1 MLRNVVKYV
10 HKHILL
16 PKYNH
21 RRLFMNN
28 PIYENAKQIYGAY
41 GIDTDA
47 AIEKALAAPISLH
60 CWQGDDVKGFEGA
73 TSLDGGIQTTGNYP
87 GAARN
92 PEELISD
99 LEKALSLMP
108 GAMRLNLH
116 ASYAI
121 FNENNRAD
129 RDALLPEHF
138 EAWADFAVSHGLG
151 LDFNPTYFAHPK
163 VKDGLTLSSPDD
175 ETREFWIRHGIA
187 CLRIGEYFAK
197 RTGKKCLINFWMPD
211 GLKEIPADRF
221 SPRAR
226 MADSL
231 DKILAS
237 GYDKELVDISLE
249 SKVFGIGLESYTVGS
264 AEFCL
269 EYSATRGLVPLMD
282 NGHYHPTEQVA
293 DKIPSMLL
301 FNDKIALHVT
311 RCVRWDS
318 DHVVRYDDETR
329 EIIREVVRCGGLDR
343 TYLALDYFDASIN
356 RIAAWVSGTRAARK
370 AILNALLT
378 PEKKLA
384 DYQNSADYTSLLVV
398 SEEIKTA
405 PFGAV
410 WNELCERAGM
420 PAGLEWYEDVKEY
433 ERDVLSLR
441 N

>member
-1 MLRNVVKYV
+1 MNV
-10 HKHILL
+10 
-16 PKYNH
+16 
-21 RRLFMNN
+21 
-28 PIYENAKQIYGAY
+28 YENAKAVYAAY
-41 GIDTDA
+41 GIDTEE
-47 AIEKALAAPISLH
+47 AINKALNTPISLH

-73 TSLDGGIQTTGNYP
+73 GSLDGGIQATGNYP

-92 PEELISD
+92 PEELMAD
-99 LEKALSLMP
+99 LDKALSLMP
-108 GAMRLNLH
+108 GAMRINLH
-116 ASYAI
+116 ANYAI

-138 EAWADFAVSHGLG
+138 EKWADFAVERGLG
-151 LDFNPTYFAHPK
+151 LDFNPTYFSHPM
-163 VKDGLTLSSPDD
+163 VKDGLTLSSSDD
-175 ETREFWIRHGIA
+175 EVRAFWVKHGIA
-187 CLRIGEYFAK
+187 SIRIGEYFAK
-197 RTGKKCLINFWMPD
+197 HTGKKCLVNFWMPD
-211 GLKEIPADRF
+211 GLKEIPADRY

-231 DKILAS
+231 DKILAA
-237 GYDKELVDISLE
+237 GYDKDLVDISLE

-269 EYSATRGLVPLMD
+269 AYSASRGLVPLMD

-301 FNDKIALHVT
+301 FNDRIALHVT

-329 EIIREVVRCGGLDR
+329 EILREVVRCGGVDK
-343 TYLALDYFDASIN
+343 TYIALDYFDASIN
-356 RIAAWVSGTRAARK
+356 RIAAWISGLRAARK
-370 AILNALLT
+370 ALLNALLT
-378 PEKKLA
+378 PEALLA
-384 DYQNSADYTSLLVV
+384 DYQSKADYTSLLVI

-410 WNELCERAGM
+410 WEELCARAEM
-420 PAGLEWYEDVKEY
+420 PASAGWFEEIKKYENE
-433 ERDVLSLR
+433 VLSKR

>member
-1 MLRNVVKYV
+1 MKNS
-10 HKHILL
+10 
-16 PKYNH
+16 
-21 RRLFMNN
+21 
-28 PIYENAKQIYGAY
+28 IYENAKQVYAAY

-47 AIEKALAAPISLH
+47 AIEKALQTPISLH

-73 TSLDGGIQTTGNYP
+73 GTLDGGIQATGNYP

-92 PEELISD
+92 PEELMAD
-99 LEKALSLMP
+99 LDKALSLMP
-108 GAMRLNLH
+108 GAMRINLH
-116 ASYAI
+116 ANYAI
-121 FNENNRAD
+121 FSDNNRAD

-138 EAWADFAVSHGLG
+138 EKWVEFANARGLG
-151 LDFNPTYFAHPK
+151 LDFNPTFFSHPM

-175 ETREFWIRHGIA
+175 EVRAFWIKHGIA
-187 CLRIGEYFAK
+187 SLRIGEYFAK

-211 GLKEIPADRF
+211 GLKEIPADRY

-231 DKILAS
+231 DKILAA

-249 SKVFGIGLESYTVGS
+249 SKVFGIGVESYTVGS

-269 EYSATRGLVPLMD
+269 AYSASRGLVPLMD

-318 DHVVRYDDETR
+318 DHVVRYDDETK
-329 EIIREVVRCGGLDR
+329 EILREVVRCGGVDK
-343 TYLALDYFDASIN
+343 TYIALDYFDASIN
-356 RIAAWVSGTRAARK
+356 RIAAWISGLRAARK
-370 AILNALLT
+370 ALLNALLT
-378 PEKKLA
+378 PEKLLA
-384 DYQNSADYTSLLVV
+384 DYQNNADYTSLLVI

-410 WNELCERAGM
+410 WEELCARAEM
-420 PAGLEWYEDVKEY
+420 PAGAAWFEEIKKYENE
-433 ERDVLSLR
+433 VLSAR

>member
-1 MLRNVVKYV
+1 
-10 HKHILL
+10 
-16 PKYNH
+16 
-21 RRLFMNN
+21 MNN
-28 PIYENAKQIYGAY
+28 PIYENAKAIYAAY
-41 GIDTDA
+41 GIDTDS
-47 AIEKALAAPISLH
+47 AIEKALSTPISLH

-73 TSLDGGIQTTGNYP
+73 GALDGGIQATGNYP

-92 PEELISD
+92 PEELMAD
-99 LEKALSLMP
+99 LDKALSLMP
-108 GAMRLNLH
+108 GAMRINLH
-116 ASYAI
+116 ANYAI
-121 FNENNRAD
+121 FNDNNRAD

-138 EAWADFAVSHGLG
+138 EKWVEFAIERGLG
-151 LDFNPTYFAHPK
+151 LDFNPTFFSHPM

-175 ETREFWIRHGIA
+175 EVRAFWVRHGIA
-187 CLRIGEYFAK
+187 SLRIGEYFAK

-211 GLKEIPADRF
+211 GLKEIPADRY

-231 DKILAS
+231 DKILAA

-269 EYSATRGLVPLMD
+269 AYSASRGLVPLMD

-329 EIIREVVRCGGLDR
+329 EILREVVRCGGVDK
-343 TYLALDYFDASIN
+343 TYIALDYFDASIN
-356 RIAAWVSGTRAARK
+356 RVAAWITGLRAARK
-370 AILNALLT
+370 ALLNALLT
-378 PEKKLA
+378 PEALLA
-384 DYQNSADYTSLLVV
+384 DYQNKADYTSLLVI

-410 WNELCERAGM
+410 WAELCARAEM
-420 PAGLEWYEDVKEY
+420 PAGAAWFEEIKKYENE
-433 ERDVLSLR
+433 VLSSR

>member
-1 MLRNVVKYV
+1 
-10 HKHILL
+10 
-16 PKYNH
+16 
-21 RRLFMNN
+21 MNK
-28 PIYENAKQIYGAY
+28 PIYENAKKIYGTY

-92 PEELISD
+92 PEELIAD
-99 LEKALSLMP
+99 LEKALSLIP

-121 FNENNRAD
+121 FNDGNRAD
-129 RDALLPEHF
+129 RDSLLPEHF
-138 EAWADFAVSHGLG
+138 EAWTDFAVKHGLG
-151 LDFNPTYFAHPK
+151 LDFNPTYFSHPK

-175 ETREFWIRHGIA
+175 ETRAFWIRHGIA

-211 GLKEIPADRF
+211 GLKEIPADRL

-231 DKILAS
+231 DKILSS

-329 EIIREVVRCGGLDR
+329 EIIREVVRCGGLNR

-378 PEKKLA
+378 PEKQLA

-410 WNELCERAGM
+410 WNELCARAGM
-420 PAGLEWYEDVKEY
+420 PAGIEWYDNVKEY

>member
-1 MLRNVVKYV
+1 
-10 HKHILL
+10 
-16 PKYNH
+16 
-21 RRLFMNN
+21 MNN
-28 PIYENAKQIYGAY
+28 PIYENAKQIYGTY

-73 TSLDGGIQTTGNYP
+73 TSLDGGIQATGNYP

-92 PEELISD
+92 PSELIAD
-99 LEKALSLMP
+99 IEKALSLMP

-121 FNENNRAD
+121 FNADNRAD

-211 GLKEIPADRF
+211 GLKEIPADRY

-231 DKILAS
+231 DKILAA

-311 RCVRWDS
+311 RSVRWDS

-378 PEKKLA
+378 PEATLA
-384 DYQNSADYTSLLVV
+384 DYQNNADYTSLLVV

-420 PAGLEWYEDVKEY
+420 PAGLEWFDEVKKYEN
-433 ERDVLSLR
+433 DVLSAR

>member
-1 MLRNVVKYV
+1 MK
-10 HKHILL
+10 
-16 PKYNH
+16 
-21 RRLFMNN
+21 N
-28 PIYENAKQIYGAY
+28 PIYENAKQVYAAY

-47 AIEKALAAPISLH
+47 AIEKALQTPISLH

-73 TSLDGGIQTTGNYP
+73 GTLDGGIQATGNYP

-92 PEELISD
+92 PEELMAD
-99 LEKALSLMP
+99 LDKALSLMP
-108 GAMRLNLH
+108 GAMRINLH
-116 ASYAI
+116 ANYAV
-121 FNENNRAD
+121 FSDNNRAD

-138 EAWADFAVSHGLG
+138 EKWVEFANARGLG
-151 LDFNPTYFAHPK
+151 LDFNPTFFSHPM

-175 ETREFWIRHGIA
+175 EVRAFWVKHGVA

-211 GLKEIPADRF
+211 GLKEIPADRY

-231 DKILAS
+231 DKILAA

-293 DKIPSMLL
+293 DKVPSMLL

-329 EIIREVVRCGGLDR
+329 EILREVVRCGGLDK
-343 TYLALDYFDASIN
+343 TYIALDYFDASIN
-356 RIAAWVSGTRAARK
+356 RIAAWITGQRAARK
-370 AILNALLT
+370 ALLNALLT
-378 PEKKLA
+378 PEAQLA
-384 DYQNSADYTSLLVV
+384 GYQNDADYTSLLVV

-410 WNELCERAGM
+410 WNELCERANM
-420 PAGLEWYEDVKEY
+420 PAGLEWFTEIKQYEK
-433 ERDVLSLR
+433 DVLSLR
-441 N
+441 

>member
-1 MLRNVVKYV
+1 MK
-10 HKHILL
+10 
-16 PKYNH
+16 
-21 RRLFMNN
+21 N
-28 PIYENAKQIYGAY
+28 PIYENAKQVYAAY

-47 AIEKALAAPISLH
+47 AIEKALQTPISLH

-73 TSLDGGIQTTGNYP
+73 GTLDGGIQATGNYP

-92 PEELISD
+92 PEELMAD
-99 LEKALSLMP
+99 LDKALSLMP
-108 GAMRLNLH
+108 GAMRINLH
-116 ASYAI
+116 ANYAI
-121 FNENNRAD
+121 FSDNNRAD

-138 EAWADFAVSHGLG
+138 EKWVEFANARGLG
-151 LDFNPTYFAHPK
+151 LDFNPTFFSHPM

-175 ETREFWIRHGIA
+175 EVRAFWVKHGVA

-211 GLKEIPADRF
+211 GLKEIPADRY

-231 DKILAS
+231 DKILAA

-249 SKVFGIGLESYTVGS
+249 SKVFGIGVESYTVGS

-269 EYSATRGLVPLMD
+269 AYSASRGLVPLMD

-318 DHVVRYDDETR
+318 DHVVRYDDETK
-329 EIIREVVRCGGLDR
+329 EILREVVRCGGVDK
-343 TYLALDYFDASIN
+343 TYIALDYFDASIN
-356 RIAAWVSGTRAARK
+356 RIAAWISGLRAARK
-370 AILNALLT
+370 ALLNALLT
-378 PEKKLA
+378 PEKLLA
-384 DYQNSADYTSLLVV
+384 DYQNNADYTSLLVI

-410 WNELCERAGM
+410 WEELCARAEM
-420 PAGLEWYEDVKEY
+420 PAGAAWFEEIKKYENE
-433 ERDVLSLR
+433 VLSAR

>member
-1 MLRNVVKYV
+1 MK
-10 HKHILL
+10 
-16 PKYNH
+16 
-21 RRLFMNN
+21 N
-28 PIYENAKQIYGAY
+28 PIYENAKQVYAAY
-41 GIDTDA
+41 GIDTDS
-47 AIEKALAAPISLH
+47 AIEKALSTPISLH
-60 CWQGDDVKGFEGA
+60 CWQGDDVRGFEGA
-73 TSLDGGIQTTGNYP
+73 GTLDGGIQATGNYP

-92 PEELISD
+92 SEELMAD
-99 LEKALSLMP
+99 LDKALSLMP
-108 GAMRLNLH
+108 GAMRINLH
-116 ASYAI
+116 ANYAI

-138 EAWADFAVSHGLG
+138 EKWVEFAIERDLG
-151 LDFNPTYFAHPK
+151 LDFNPTFFSHPM

-175 ETREFWIRHGIA
+175 EVRAFWVRHGIA
-187 CLRIGEYFAK
+187 SLRIGEYFAK

-211 GLKEIPADRF
+211 GLKEIPADRY

-231 DKILAS
+231 DKILAA

-269 EYSATRGLVPLMD
+269 AYSASRGLVPLMD

-329 EIIREVVRCGGLDR
+329 EILREVVRCGGVDK
-343 TYLALDYFDASIN
+343 TYIALDYFDASIN
-356 RIAAWVSGTRAARK
+356 RVAAWITGLRAARK
-370 AILNALLT
+370 ALLNAMLT
-378 PEKKLA
+378 PETLLA
-384 DYQNSADYTSLLVV
+384 DYQNKADYTSLLVI

-410 WNELCERAGM
+410 WEELCTRAGM
-420 PAGLEWYEDVKEY
+420 AAGADWFEEIKKYENE
-433 ERDVLSLR
+433 VLSKR

>member
-1 MLRNVVKYV
+1 MKN
-10 HKHILL
+10 
-16 PKYNH
+16 
-21 RRLFMNN
+21 
-28 PIYENAKQIYGAY
+28 QIYDYAKSIY
-41 GIDTDA
+41 AELGIDT
-47 AIEKALAAPISLH
+47 EKAINTALSTPISLH

-73 TSLDGGIQTTGNYP
+73 QSLDGGIQATGNYP
-87 GAARN
+87 GAART
-92 PEELISD
+92 PDELIAD
-99 LEKALSLMP
+99 LKKALSLMP
-108 GAMRLNLH
+108 GTMRLNLH
-116 ASYAI
+116 ANYAI
-121 FNENNRAD
+121 FKDGKTAD
-129 RDALLPEHF
+129 RNELLPEHF
-138 EAWADFAVSHGLG
+138 ETWADFAVENGLG
-151 LDFNPTYFAHPK
+151 LDFNPTFFSHPK

-175 ETREFWIRHGIA
+175 DTRKFWIEHGIA

-211 GLKEIPADRF
+211 GLKEIPADRY

-249 SKVFGIGLESYTVGS
+249 SKVFGIGVESYTVGS

-282 NGHYHPTEQVA
+282 NGHYHPTESVA

-329 EIIREVVRCGGLDR
+329 EILREVVRCGGLEK
-343 TYLALDYFDASIN
+343 TYIALDYFDASIN
-356 RIAAWVSGTRAARK
+356 RIAAWISGQRAARK
-370 AILNALLT
+370 ALLNALLT
-378 PEKKLA
+378 PEAQLA
-384 DYQNSADYTSLLVV
+384 GYQNTADYTSLLVV

-410 WNELCERAGM
+410 WNELCKRANM
-420 PAGLEWYEDVKEY
+420 PAGIDWFNEIKLYEKE
-433 ERDVLSLR
+433 VLSQR
-441 N
+441 

>member
-1 MLRNVVKYV
+1 MV
-10 HKHILL
+10 
-16 PKYNH
+16 
-21 RRLFMNN
+21 N
-28 PIYENAKQIYGAY
+28 PIYENAKQIYASY

-47 AIEKALAAPISLH
+47 AIEKALSAPISLH

-73 TSLDGGIQTTGNYP
+73 GSLDGGIQATGNYP

-92 PEELISD
+92 PAELIAD
-99 LEKALSLMP
+99 LEKTLSLIP
-108 GAMRLNLH
+108 GKMRLNLH

-121 FNENNRAD
+121 FKDGEYAD

-138 EAWADFAVSHGLG
+138 EAWADFAVQNGLG
-151 LDFNPTYFAHPK
+151 LDFNPTYFSHPM

-175 ETREFWIRHGIA
+175 ETRAFWIRHGIA

-197 RTGKKCLINFWMPD
+197 RTGKKCLVNFWMPD

-231 DKILAS
+231 DKILAA
-237 GYDKELVDISLE
+237 GYDKDLIDISLE

-301 FNDKIALHVT
+301 FNDRIALHVT
-311 RCVRWDS
+311 RSVRWDS

-329 EIIREVVRCGGLDR
+329 EILREVVRCGGLDR
-343 TYLALDYFDASIN
+343 TYIALDYFDASVN

-370 AILNALLT
+370 ALLNALLT
-378 PEKKLA
+378 PEKMLA
-384 DYQNSADYTSLLVV
+384 DYQNKADYTSLLVI

-410 WNELCERAGM
+410 WNELCERAEM
-420 PAGLEWYEDVKEY
+420 PAGAEWFDEVKKYENE
-433 ERDVLSLR
+433 VLATR

>member
-1 MLRNVVKYV
+1 
-10 HKHILL
+10 
-16 PKYNH
+16 
-21 RRLFMNN
+21 MNN

-41 GIDTDA
+41 GIDTDS

-92 PEELISD
+92 PGELISD

-138 EAWADFAVSHGLG
+138 EAWADFAVNHGLG

-249 SKVFGIGLESYTVGS
+249 SKVFGIGLESYTVVS
-264 AEFCL
+264 AEFAL
-269 EYSATRGLVPLMD
+269 TYAKANNITPLVD
-282 NGHYHPTEQVA
+282 NGHYHPTELVS
-293 DKIPSMLL
+293 DKLSSLYL
-301 FNDKIALHVT
+301 FSDRVALHVT
-311 RCVRWDS
+311 RPVRWDS
-318 DHVVRYDDETR
+318 DHVVIFDDETR
-329 EIIREVVRCGGLDR
+329 EIAKEIVFKNALDR
-343 TYLALDYFDASIN
+343 TFIALDYFDGSIN
-356 RIAAWVSGTRAARK
+356 RIAAWVLGARSIRK
-370 AILNALLT
+370 ALLAALLSPIERLKALQESGNT
-378 PEKKLA
+378 TE
-384 DYQNSADYTSLLVV
+384 LLML
-398 SEEIKTA
+398 SEEIKTM
-405 PFGAV
+405 PFG
-410 WNELCERAGM
+410 
-420 PAGLEWYEDVKEY
+420 DV
-433 ERDVLSLR
+433 
-441 N
+441 

>member
-1 MLRNVVKYV
+1 MK
-10 HKHILL
+10 
-16 PKYNH
+16 
-21 RRLFMNN
+21 N
-28 PIYENAKQIYGAY
+28 PIYENAKQVYAAY

-47 AIEKALAAPISLH
+47 AIEKALSTPISLH

-73 TSLDGGIQTTGNYP
+73 GTLDGGIQATGNYP

-92 PEELISD
+92 PAELMAD
-99 LEKALSLMP
+99 LDKALSLMP
-108 GAMRLNLH
+108 GAMRINLH
-116 ASYAI
+116 ANYAI
-121 FNENNRAD
+121 FSDNNRAD

-138 EAWADFAVSHGLG
+138 EKWVEFANERGLG
-151 LDFNPTYFAHPK
+151 LDFNPTFFSHPM

-175 ETREFWIRHGIA
+175 EVRAFWVKHGVA

-211 GLKEIPADRF
+211 GLKEIPADRY

-231 DKILAS
+231 DKILAA

-249 SKVFGIGLESYTVGS
+249 SKVFGIGVESYTVGS

-269 EYSATRGLVPLMD
+269 AYSASRGLVPLMD

-318 DHVVRYDDETR
+318 DHVVRYDDETK
-329 EIIREVVRCGGLDR
+329 EILREVVRCGGVDK
-343 TYLALDYFDASIN
+343 TYIALDYFDASIN
-356 RIAAWVSGTRAARK
+356 RIAAWISGLRAARK
-370 AILNALLT
+370 ALLNALLT
-378 PEKKLA
+378 PEALLA
-384 DYQNSADYTSLLVV
+384 DYQNNADYTSLLVI

-410 WNELCERAGM
+410 WEELCSRAEM
-420 PAGLEWYEDVKEY
+420 PAGAAWFEEIKKYENE
-433 ERDVLSLR
+433 VLSAR
-441 N
+441 S

>member
-1 MLRNVVKYV
+1 MNV
-10 HKHILL
+10 
-16 PKYNH
+16 
-21 RRLFMNN
+21 
-28 PIYENAKQIYGAY
+28 YENAKAVYAAY
-41 GIDTDA
+41 GIDTEE
-47 AIEKALAAPISLH
+47 AIDKALSTPISLH

-73 TSLDGGIQTTGNYP
+73 GSLDGGIQATGNYP

-92 PEELISD
+92 PEELMAD
-99 LEKALSLMP
+99 LDKALSLMP
-108 GAMRLNLH
+108 GAMRINLH
-116 ASYAI
+116 ANYAI

-138 EAWADFAVSHGLG
+138 EKWADFAVERGLG
-151 LDFNPTYFAHPK
+151 LDFNPTYFSHPM

-175 ETREFWIRHGIA
+175 EVRAFWVKHGIA
-187 CLRIGEYFAK
+187 SIRIGEYFAK
-197 RTGKKCLINFWMPD
+197 RTGKKCLVNFWMPD
-211 GLKEIPADRF
+211 GLKEIPADRY

-231 DKILAS
+231 DKILAA
-237 GYDKELVDISLE
+237 GYDKDLVDISLE

-269 EYSATRGLVPLMD
+269 AYSASRGLVPLMD

-301 FNDKIALHVT
+301 FNDRIALHVT

-329 EIIREVVRCGGLDR
+329 EILREVVRCGGVDK
-343 TYLALDYFDASIN
+343 TYIALDYFDASIN
-356 RIAAWVSGTRAARK
+356 RIAAWISGLRAARK
-370 AILNALLT
+370 ALLNALLT
-378 PEKKLA
+378 PEALLA
-384 DYQNSADYTSLLVV
+384 DYQSKADYTSLLVI

-410 WNELCERAGM
+410 WEELCARAEM
-420 PAGLEWYEDVKEY
+420 PAGAGWFEEIKKYENE
-433 ERDVLSLR
+433 VLSKR

>member
-1 MLRNVVKYV
+1 MG
-10 HKHILL
+10 
-16 PKYNH
+16 
-21 RRLFMNN
+21 N
-28 PIYENAKQIYGAY
+28 PIYENTKITYAAY
-41 GIDTDA
+41 GIDTEA
-47 AIEKALAAPISLH
+47 AIERALSAPISLH

-73 TSLDGGIQTTGNYP
+73 QSLDGGIQATGNYP

-92 PEELISD
+92 PDELIAD
-99 LEKALSLMP
+99 LKKALSLMP

-121 FNENNRAD
+121 FKDGESAD

-138 EAWADFAVSHGLG
+138 EAWADFAVENGLG
-151 LDFNPTYFAHPK
+151 LDFNPTYFSHPK

-197 RTGKKCLINFWMPD
+197 RTGKKCLVNFWMPD
-211 GLKEIPADRF
+211 GLKEIPADRY

-237 GYDKELVDISLE
+237 GYDKDLIDISLE

-293 DKIPSMLL
+293 DKIPSMLI

-311 RCVRWDS
+311 RSVRWDS

-329 EIIREVVRCGGLDR
+329 EILREVVRCDGLDK
-343 TYLALDYFDASIN
+343 TYIALDYFDASIN
-356 RIAAWVSGTRAARK
+356 RIAAWVSGMRAARK

-378 PEKKLA
+378 PEKLLA
-384 DYQNSADYTSLLVV
+384 DYQNNADYTSLLVI

-420 PAGLEWYEDVKEY
+420 PAGLEWLEEVRLYEKE
-433 ERDVLSLR
+433 VLSAR

>member
-1 MLRNVVKYV
+1 MGNS
-10 HKHILL
+10 
-16 PKYNH
+16 
-21 RRLFMNN
+21 
-28 PIYENAKQIYGAY
+28 IYENAKQIYAAY
-41 GIDTDA
+41 GIDTEA
-47 AIEKALAAPISLH
+47 AIKKALEATISLH
-60 CWQGDDVKGFEGA
+60 CWQGDDVRGFEGA
-73 TSLDGGIQTTGNYP
+73 GSLDGGIQATGNYP

-92 PEELISD
+92 PDELIAD
-99 LEKALSLMP
+99 LGKALSLIP
-108 GAMRLNLH
+108 GKMRLNLH

-121 FNENNRAD
+121 FKDGNKLD
-129 RDALLPEHF
+129 RDELLPEHF
-138 EAWADFAVSHGLG
+138 EAWADFAVKNGLG

-163 VKDGLTLSSPDD
+163 VKDGLTLSSPDE
-175 ETREFWIRHGIA
+175 ETRVFWIRHGIA

-197 RTGKKCLINFWMPD
+197 CTGKKCLINFWMPD
-211 GLKEIPADRF
+211 GLKEIPADRY

-231 DKILAS
+231 DKILAA
-237 GYDKELVDISLE
+237 GYDKELIDISLE

-301 FNDKIALHVT
+301 FNDRIALHVT
-311 RCVRWDS
+311 RSVRWDS

-329 EIIREVVRCGGLDR
+329 EILREVVRCGGLDR
-343 TYLALDYFDASIN
+343 TYIALDYFDASIN

-378 PEKKLA
+378 PEKMLA
-384 DYQNSADYTSLLVV
+384 DYQNNADYTSLLVI

-410 WNELCERAGM
+410 WDELCERAHL
-420 PAGLEWYEDVKEY
+420 PAGLEWFSEVRKYEDEI
-433 ERDVLSLR
+433 LSAR

>member
-1 MLRNVVKYV
+1 MSNL
-10 HKHILL
+10 
-16 PKYNH
+16 
-21 RRLFMNN
+21 
-28 PIYENAKQIYGAY
+28 IYENAKQIYASY

-47 AIEKALAAPISLH
+47 AIEKAISAPISLH

-73 TSLDGGIQTTGNYP
+73 GSLDGGIQATGNYP
-87 GAARN
+87 GAART
-92 PEELISD
+92 PEELIAD
-99 LEKALSLMP
+99 LKKALSLIP
-108 GAMRLNLH
+108 GKMRLNLH

-121 FNENNRAD
+121 FKNGEHAD

-138 EAWADFAVSHGLG
+138 EAWADFAVENGLG

-163 VKDGLTLSSPDD
+163 VKDGLTLSSPDE
-175 ETREFWIRHGIA
+175 ETRAFWIRHGIA

-197 RTGKKCLINFWMPD
+197 RTGKKCLVNFWMPD
-211 GLKEIPADRF
+211 GLKEIPADRY

-231 DKILAS
+231 DKILAA
-237 GYDKELVDISLE
+237 GYDKTLIDVSLE

-301 FNDKIALHVT
+301 FNDRIALHVT
-311 RCVRWDS
+311 RSVRWDS

-329 EIIREVVRCGGLDR
+329 EIIREVVRCDGLDR
-343 TYLALDYFDASIN
+343 TYIALDYFDASIN

-378 PEKKLA
+378 PEKMLA
-384 DYQNSADYTSLLVV
+384 EYQNSADYTSLLVI

-410 WNELCERAGM
+410 WNELCERAAI
-420 PAGLEWYEDVKEY
+420 PAGLEWFNEIKKYES
-433 ERDVLSLR
+433 DVLSLR